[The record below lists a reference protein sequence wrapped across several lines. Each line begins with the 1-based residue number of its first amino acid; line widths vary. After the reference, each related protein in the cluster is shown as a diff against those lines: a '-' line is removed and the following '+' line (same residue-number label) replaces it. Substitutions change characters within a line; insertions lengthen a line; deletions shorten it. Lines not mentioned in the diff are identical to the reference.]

1 MVFMRLAGALRLFAC
16 KSLWRTTGLHS
27 AGRALIHAL
36 ASKDDTQR
44 TIAGMFLIQAG
55 KRAERLLREAI
66 EKREN
71 LPMVLMIVGDIG
83 DRTFEPEL
91 RRFLSDSNP
100 EVAEAARQAL
110 RILAAH
116 KQPDSPLVQTRP

>member
-1 MVFMRLAGALRLFAC
+1 
-16 KSLWRTTGLHS
+16 
-27 AGRALIHAL
+27 
-36 ASKDDTQR
+36 
-44 TIAGMFLIQAG
+44 MFLIQAG